1 MFLVALAIGVF
12 AVRWLPRA
20 PREAAMILGLQIAV
34 AALPLATLAM
44 LESRA
49 AA

>member
-1 MFLVALAIGVF
+1 
-12 AVRWLPRA
+12 
-20 PREAAMILGLQIAV
+20 MILGLQIAV